1 VSTQWLRTAALGLV
15 LLGGAPAFAAQQG
28 GLPLPG
34 GCEYVRSEADAIST
48 AVAQGPQFPP
58 VQLEVRTPVAPTA
71 FAAGGHVLLIYE
83 LHLQNFSDSPMPLR
97 GIQVLDGARAA
108 DAPLILFSG
117 AQLKDKL
124 MSVGGDELDE
134 ASTLGAGRLAVA
146 LLCIAFAGDRMPPR
160 KLMHRVLLDDAAAD
174 GPFVDTQAVELKTL
188 AAPLS
193 GSDWVAVSGLSAG
206 AHHRSGI
213 IVAGGLGQISRR
225 YAVDWKRRKDGA
237 FLTGDPRDVRS
248 YHAYGAEVHA
258 VADATVVR
266 ANDGLPDNIPRTA
279 AGFETAVPVTME
291 TVAGNSVVLDLGDG
305 QYAYYAHLKP
315 GSVRVRTGDRV
326 RRGEVLGAIGNS
338 GDAREPHLH
347 FQVTN
352 GPGILASEGLPYVID
367 RFRMKRPEGTWQER
381 RNEFPLGNAIIEF
394 DGR

>member
-1 VSTQWLRTAALGLV
+1 MPTA
-15 LLGGAPAFAAQQG
+15 
-28 GLPLPG
+28 
-34 GCEYVRSEADAIST
+34 T
-48 AVAQGPQFPP
+48 ARGPQFPP

-71 FAAGGHVLLIYE
+71 FAAGGHTLLIYE
-83 LHLQNFSDSPMPLR
+83 LHLQNYSDSPLPLR
-97 GIQVLDGARAA
+97 GIQVFDGTRNA
-108 DAPLILFSG
+108 DAALLSLSG

-124 MSVGGDELDE
+124 LSVGGDEFDE

-146 LLCIAFAGDRMPPR
+146 LLCVAFDGDRVPPR
-160 KLMHRVLLDDAAAD
+160 KLMHRVLLDDAESD
-174 GPFVDTQAVELKTL
+174 GPLVDTQSGVLKTL

-193 GSDWVAVSGLSAG
+193 GSDWAAVSGLSAG
-206 AHHRSGI
+206 AHHRSGL
-213 IVAGGLGQISRR
+213 IVAGGLGQIARR

-237 FLTGDPRDVRS
+237 FFSGDPRDVRS
-248 YHAYGAEVHA
+248 YHAYGADVHA
-258 VADATVVR
+258 VADATVVL
-266 ANDGLPDNIPRTA
+266 AKDGLPDNIPRTA

-326 RRGEVLGAIGNS
+326 RRGDVVGAIGNS

-352 GPGILASEGLPYVID
+352 APGILASEGLPHVMD
-367 RFRMKRPEGTWQER
+367 RFRMKLPQGNWQER
-381 RNEFPLGNAIIEF
+381 RNEFPLGNAVIDF
-394 DGR
+394 DTR

>member
-1 VSTQWLRTAALGLV
+1 MTRRLRTAAIGLV
-15 LLGGAPAFAAQQG
+15 LFGSAPAFAAQQSD
-28 GLPLPG
+28 LPLPG
-34 GCEYVRSEADAIST
+34 GCEYVRSEADAIPT

-83 LHLQNFSDSPMPLR
+83 LHLQNFSDSPRPLR
-97 GIQVLDGARAA
+97 GIQVFDGTRTAA
-108 DAPLILFSG
+108 SPLISFSG

-146 LLCIAFAGDRMPPR
+146 LLCVAFDGDRMPPR
-160 KLMHRVLLDDAAAD
+160 KLMHRVLLNDAAAD
-174 GPFVDTQAVELKTL
+174 GPFVDTQAVDLKTL

-225 YAVDWKRRKDGA
+225 YAVDWKRRQDGA
-237 FLTGDPRDVRS
+237 FFSGDPRDVRS
-248 YHAYGAEVHA
+248 YHAYGAEVRA

-266 ANDGLPDNIPRTA
+266 VKDGLPDNIPRTA

-315 GSVRVRTGDRV
+315 GSIRVRTGDRV

-347 FQVTN
+347 FQVAN
-352 GPGILASEGLPYVID
+352 GPDILASEGLPYVID

-381 RNEFPLGNAIIEF
+381 RNEFALGNAIIEF